1 MPAAEDSAEASQ
13 TSSGDTRHKC
23 YLCSRTYERHDHLS
37 RHLKSHDNERAYKCN
52 ECGKG
57 FNRADLLNRHR
68 AAHAK
73 STAGDVFR
81 KRTPRACE
89 ACIKAKTK
97 CEDDRPC
104 KRCRT
109 REISCVDTDARSVS
123 LDDSTI
129 SSQNP
134 AEANAPAQLTT
145 PSSLT
150 HVLSNGPTSNA
161 GINDFAPFSIGQDDF
176 VNAIPMSDYGY
187 PDFFEQIM
195 MPDLNSIS
203 QFHPQRPPDI
213 SHLTQDLNLDGLN
226 FDFTFL
232 ASGLTRPSTPQG
244 DNHAL
249 QETDA
254 GTAPDVR
261 LRTEAFNKSPWSWN
275 HWIPERNHATFTGQ
289 EEINVRQD
297 GINTDDQHVSP
308 SIKRSVHCDLDHE
321 ARDRMIRVVTTVAQS
336 KLAMPSFP
344 SLQLL
349 EDLIDIF
356 LLQDSNAID
365 TFVHAASFSA
375 KETRTELL
383 LAMVAGG
390 ARYVALPTV
399 WKMGLVIQEVVRLG
413 VADVFESDNSSTR
426 DLQPI
431 QTSLIWVSVGIW
443 SGFRRKTE
451 IASSF
456 LQPIVTMLTW
466 ANALTRAR
474 YSDISPSMEDNDEI
488 LHQKWRSWI
497 QEETLKRVVLQTFL
511 HDSQVGTTHLRNRL
525 VSPSQ
530 LLLPVPMSLELWL
543 APNAQVWRNI
553 WLARVRLAQSQ
564 LPSISELFTN
574 PGKLDELSGLVD
586 KRLCLLV
593 VCHAFAHDVWQFRQ
607 QSVLLS
613 NWEVQGRRDRWLT
626 HQSRQRDIM
635 DDLTTAQTYCE
646 AQENI
651 APEVLFT
658 IEFLIMSLHVSVE
671 DILLFAGKSGED
683 EARKVYPR
691 VKIWTQDAEARTA
704 VWHAGQVL
712 RVARTFEQTRLRDFY
727 AVALYQASLTLWVY
741 GMITSNT
748 ARRSGDKTPV
758 PGQSASNATQGSRV
772 VLDDDNDK
780 AAKSFKLIGTG
791 VAGLTSTNYGQVD
804 LDHWNGRP
812 NFCPLS
818 NSKGV
823 MLISRAILKGN
834 FPDSRNG
841 LPPLVENLVNLIN
854 ELGNLS
860 GK

>member
-1 MPAAEDSAEASQ
+1 MPDE
-13 TSSGDTRHKC
+13 SSDARHKC
-23 YLCSRTYERHDHLS
+23 PRCNRTYERHDHLS
-37 RHLKSHDNERAYKCN
+37 RHLKSHDNERAYKCAD
-52 ECGKG
+52 CGKG

-68 AAHAK
+68 AAHGKTA
-73 STAGDVFR
+73 AGDVFR

-104 KRCRT
+104 KRCKT
-109 REISCVDTDARSVS
+109 RDIPCVDTDARSS
-123 LDDSTI
+123 PWDDGSVTA
-129 SSQNP
+129 QHP
-134 AEANAPAQLTT
+134 TAPPPSAHLTT
-145 PSSLT
+145 PASVP
-150 HVLSNGPTSNA
+150 HVLSHGSTSNVA
-161 GINDFAPFSIGQDDF
+161 ISDLTPFSVRPDDFA
-176 VNAIPMSDYGY
+176 NAIPMSDYGY

-195 MPDLNSIS
+195 MPDLSNIS
-203 QFHPQRPPDI
+203 HFHPHHRPPDL
-213 SHLTQDLNLDGLN
+213 SHLTQDINLDGLD
-226 FDFTFL
+226 FDFTLL

-244 DNHAL
+244 DKPDML
-249 QETDA
+249 ETDA
-254 GTAPDVR
+254 GTSSEVR
-261 LRTEAFNKSPWSWN
+261 LRTEAFDKSPWSWN
-275 HWIPERNHATFTGQ
+275 HWIPERNHTTFTGQ
-289 EEINVRQD
+289 EEINVPQD
-297 GINTDDQHVSP
+297 GINTNDQHVSP
-308 SIKRSVHCDLDHE
+308 SVKRFVHCDLDHE

-349 EDLIDIF
+349 EDLIDVF
-356 LLQDSNAID
+356 MLQDSNAID

-383 LAMVAGG
+383 LAMVSGG

-399 WKMGLVIQEVVRLG
+399 WKMGLVLQEVVRLA
-413 VADVFESDNSSTR
+413 VAEVFESDNSSTR

-431 QTSLIWVSVGIW
+431 QCSLIWVNVGIW

-456 LQPIVTMLTW
+456 LQPTVTMLTW

-474 YSDISPSMEDNDEI
+474 YSDISPSTEDNDGA
-488 LHQKWRSWI
+488 LYHKWRSWI
-497 QEETLKRVVLQTFL
+497 QEETLKRVVLNTFL
-511 HDSQVGTTHLRNRL
+511 HDSQVATTHLRNKL

-530 LLLPVPMSLELWL
+530 LLLPVPMALDLWL
-543 APNAQVWRNI
+543 APTAQIWRNV
-553 WLARVRLAQSQ
+553 WLSRVRPSQ
-564 LPSISELFTN
+564 NQMPSVLELFTN
-574 PGKLDELSGLVD
+574 LGKLDELAGLVD
-586 KRLCLLV
+586 TRLCLLV
-593 VCHAFAHDVWQFRQ
+593 VCHAFAHQVWQFRQ
-607 QSVLLS
+607 QSILLS
-613 NWEVQGRRDRWLT
+613 NWETQGRRDRWLT
-626 HQSRQRDIM
+626 HRNRQRDMM
-635 DDLTTAQTYCE
+635 DDLTTVHTFSE

-651 APEVLFT
+651 APEILFT

-691 VKIWTQDAEARTA
+691 VQKWTQDAEARTA

-712 RVARTFEQTRLRDFY
+712 RVARTFEHTKLRDFY
-727 AVALYQASLTLWVY
+727 AVALYQATLTLWVY

-748 ARRSGDKTPV
+748 ARRSGDKTPT
-758 PGQSASNATQGSRV
+758 PGQLGSNAPPGSRV

-791 VAGLTSTNYGQVD
+791 VAGLTSTNSGPLD
-804 LDHWNGRP
+804 LDRWNGRS

-823 MLISRAILKGN
+823 MLVSREILRGN
-834 FPDSRNG
+834 FPDSKNG